1 VYFTDPLT
9 LNKPNIITGSVEEKL
24 IAYIN
29 AAQSSIHI
37 AAFEFNLTAV
47 AQALIAAK
55 QRGVDVRWVTD
66 SENGLQADRQ
76 AGRGQFALLTQA
88 GIEVRGDLNRSAY
101 MHNKFLI
108 FDRQTVWT
116 GSTNLTRNGVYA
128 QNNNVLVIRSPQL
141 AEYYESEFEE
151 MWNGQFGVDSPSRLA
166 EQTLLIYDTPIQ
178 LIFTPEDQALEP
190 FIIPLVQTAQS
201 SIYFMAFSFTDYPL
215 ADAMIQ
221 RYLHGVEVAGVF
233 ETFGSQTDASEL
245 RTLYCAEVPVR
256 QDGNKGFMHHKV
268 IIVDQR
274 YVITGSLN
282 FSTRAESVNDEN
294 VIILDNPEIARR
306 YVEEFERIWAQ
317 GNDVNPAEMACP

>member
-1 VYFTDPLT
+1 
-9 LNKPNIITGSVEEKL
+9 
-24 IAYIN
+24 
-29 AAQSSIHI
+29 
-37 AAFEFNLTAV
+37 
-47 AQALIAAK
+47 
-55 QRGVDVRWVTD
+55 
-66 SENGLQADRQ
+66 
-76 AGRGQFALLTQA
+76 
-88 GIEVRGDLNRSAY
+88 
-101 MHNKFLI
+101 
-108 FDRQTVWT
+108 
-116 GSTNLTRNGVYA
+116 
-128 QNNNVLVIRSPQL
+128 
-141 AEYYESEFEE
+141 
-151 MWNGQFGVDSPSRLA
+151 
-166 EQTLLIYDTPIQ
+166 
-178 LIFTPEDQALEP
+178 
-190 FIIPLVQTAQS
+190 VQTAQS